1 MSIKDKLLEACK
13 QQLDL
18 RLLRMQKVIKD
29 IENGL
34 YTETKSTAG
43 DKHETGRAMLQL
55 EREKVGNQLYDIEK
69 QRSLVQRI
77 DLKRSHEQVALGS
90 LVMTENAN
98 YFIALSLGALT
109 IEGKKIYVISIE
121 SPMGRTLMGKT
132 TGELV
137 QFRDRTIKIIKI
149 L

>member
-1 MSIKDKLLEACK
+1 
-13 QQLDL
+13 
-18 RLLRMQKVIKD
+18 
-29 IENGL
+29 
-34 YTETKSTAG
+34 
-43 DKHETGRAMLQL
+43 
-55 EREKVGNQLYDIEK
+55 
-69 QRSLVQRI
+69 
-77 DLKRSHEQVALGS
+77 
-90 LVMTENAN
+90 MTENAN

-137 QFRDRTIKIIKI
+137 QFRDSTIKIIKI